1 MRRRGIGILLALAV
15 ALRCEAEPPGRREE
29 SFASA
34 SLGRKAAYSVF
45 LPPGYASET
54 RSYPVLYF
62 LHDGFGHHDVLWR
75 HGVPGR
81 LDRAMRSGVLPEFL
95 VVCPEGGRSW
105 FSNFHDGSNRYE
117 DLVAE
122 ELPRE
127 IERRFRVL
135 PGRQNRAITGISMG
149 GYGSVKIALRHP
161 AEYGSVSALSGA
173 IIPMG
178 WDDIE
183 KVFFLARRQLHRVFG
198 NSRTDNSLAENDVWK
213 IAQSRE
219 SWHDPFEAFLLAGTE
234 DKYHL
239 DHVAAQYADLLNRRG
254 IRATARLEPGI
265 HDWPYWSNA
274 FLEIAAWHA
283 GKFRGEDARSASG
296 TKWSEGACRRGLGNT
311 FPRSDVQICPSRART
326 REAPAERSGANN
338 LAERTGF
345 EPVVEF

>member
-1 MRRRGIGILLALAV
+1 MRRTGIAILLALVLAF
-15 ALRCEAEPPGRREE
+15 APRGEAERSGAPEE
-29 SFASA
+29 SFASV
-34 SLGRKAAYSVF
+34 SLGRKAIYSIF
-45 LPPGYASET
+45 LPPGYASGT

-75 HGVPGR
+75 QGVAAR
-81 LDRAMRSGVLPEFL
+81 LDRAMRSGALPEFL
-95 VVCPEGGRSW
+95 VVCPEGRRSW

-117 DLVAE
+117 DLVAD

-127 IERRFRVL
+127 IERRFRAL
-135 PGRQNRAITGISMG
+135 PGRQNRGITGISMG

-198 NSRTDNSLAENDVWK
+198 SSPTDNSLSENDAWK

-219 SWHDPFEAFLLAGTE
+219 NWHDPFEVFLLAGTE

-239 DHVAAQYADLLNRRG
+239 DHVAAVYADVLNRRG
-254 IRATARLEPGI
+254 IRATARLEPGV

-274 FLEIAAWHA
+274 FLEIAAWH
-283 GKFRGEDARSASG
+283 GKRFCRGGGADVRGAKKRPAVAPCAPGASG
-296 TKWSEGACRRGLGNT
+296 SETSPG
-311 FPRSDVQICPSRART
+311 
-326 REAPAERSGANN
+326 
-338 LAERTGF
+338 
-345 EPVVEF
+345 

>member
-1 MRRRGIGILLALAV
+1 MTRKGIGTVLALAL
-15 ALRCEAEPPGRREE
+15 AFRCGAGQPGGREG

-34 SLGRKAAYSVF
+34 ALARSAVYSVF
-45 LPPGYASET
+45 LPPGYASEAQ
-54 RSYPVLYF
+54 SYPVLYF

-75 HGVPGR
+75 HDVAAR
-81 LDRAMRSGVLPEFL
+81 LDRAMRSGAISEFL

-127 IERRFRVL
+127 VERRFRVL
-135 PGRQNRAITGISMG
+135 PGRQNRGITGISMG
-149 GYGSVKIALRHP
+149 GYGSVKIALHHP

-198 NSRTDNSLAENDVWK
+198 GSPTDNALAENDVWK

-219 SWHDPFEAFLLAGTE
+219 SWHDPFEVFLLAGTE

-239 DHVAAQYADLLNRRG
+239 DHVAAVYADVLNRRG
-254 IRATARLEPGI
+254 IRATARLEPGV

-274 FLEIAAWHA
+274 FLEIAAWH
-283 GKFRGEDARSASG
+283 GEKFRNAGR
-296 TKWSEGACRRGLGNT
+296 
-311 FPRSDVQICPSRART
+311 
-326 REAPAERSGANN
+326 
-338 LAERTGF
+338 
-345 EPVVEF
+345 

>member
-1 MRRRGIGILLALAV
+1 MIRKGIGIGLALAF
-15 ALRCEAEPPGRREE
+15 AFRCGAEQPGGREE

-34 SLGRKAAYSVF
+34 ALARKAVYSVF
-45 LPPGYASET
+45 LPPDYASET
-54 RSYPVLYF
+54 RKYPVLYF
-62 LHDGFGHHDVLWR
+62 LHDGFGDHDALWR
-75 HGVPGR
+75 HGVAAR
-81 LDRAMRSGVLPEFL
+81 LDRAMRNGAIPEFL

-127 IERRFRVL
+127 IERRFRAL
-135 PGRQNRAITGISMG
+135 PGRQNRGITGISMG
-149 GYGSVKIALRHP
+149 GYGAVKIALRHA

-198 NSRTDNSLAENDVWK
+198 GSPTDNSLAENDVWK

-219 SWHDPFEAFLLAGTE
+219 DWHDPFEVFLLAGTE

-239 DHVAAQYADLLNRRG
+239 DHVAAVYADVLNRRG
-254 IRATARLEPGI
+254 IRATARLEPGV

-274 FLEIAAWHA
+274 LLEIAAWHGERFA
-283 GKFRGEDARSASG
+283 G
-296 TKWSEGACRRGLGNT
+296 
-311 FPRSDVQICPSRART
+311 SR
-326 REAPAERSGANN
+326 
-338 LAERTGF
+338 
-345 EPVVEF
+345 